1 MHHIADNDKKK
12 DYNIDNVIE
21 NTEDDN
27 TNSNDYSQY
36 YNNRFTEVKQDDN
49 LLENPLDFD
58 DQVLDCKKSK
68 SKDLTQYT
76 LKIIILGEIS
86 VGKTSF
92 LNRFINNEF
101 KAEVA
106 STIAAENYKK
116 TIRLDNSTIAHLILW
131 DTVGEERYR
140 TVTRQF
146 YTDSY
151 GAIILYDIS
160 NKNSFLKSEIW
171 IKDVIDIAHPDCII
185 ILIGNKR

>member
-58 DQVLDCKKSK
+58 DQILDCKKSK

-86 VGKTSF
+86 VSKSSF
-92 LNRFINNEF
+92 LNSFINNDL
-101 KAEVA
+101 KAEIA
-106 STIAAENYKK
+106 STITAENYKK
-116 TIRLDNSTIAHLILW
+116 TIRLDNSTIA
-131 DTVGEERYR
+131 
-140 TVTRQF
+140 
-146 YTDSY
+146 
-151 GAIILYDIS
+151 
-160 NKNSFLKSEIW
+160 
-171 IKDVIDIAHPDCII
+171 
-185 ILIGNKR
+185 

>member
-58 DQVLDCKKSK
+58 DQILDCKKSK

-151 GAIILYDIS
+151 GSIVLYDI
-160 NKNSFLKSEIW
+160 
-171 IKDVIDIAHPDCII
+171 
-185 ILIGNKR
+185 ILILHLLIVLLY